1 MLAVLMTRCSW
12 ALRVLCTIFAMHGK
26 SRQLDA
32 FANAPSLEEQRKL
45 WEKSIRPVL
54 LSGSFVKL
62 VLSNPIF
69 LWNSLG
75 VPMNQLNIFLNE
87 TCMCFRW
94 RRDAFRLTRWQL
106 SSSTA

>member
-1 MLAVLMTRCSW
+1 MYCSW
-12 ALRVLCTIFAMHGK
+12 ALRVLSTIFAMHGK
-26 SRQLDA
+26 SKQLDA
-32 FANAPSLEEQRKL
+32 FANASTLEKQREL
-45 WEKSIRPVL
+45 YESTIRPVL

-87 TCMCFRW
+87 TC
-94 RRDAFRLTRWQL
+94 
-106 SSSTA
+106 